1 MNPSNCLVNGTQVTL
16 TGAGFT
22 PNEFGTFLECNAD
35 SSQPTVMFEGSP
47 IPVSC
52 TNPLS
57 QSQGPGVIETSAT
70 GTVGPDTFTV
80 DTGAVGP
87 PCAPS
92 SCTGTGAKDSSGGS
106 PFTDAAKYPC
116 GPPGAFPDDNCQIT
130 FGDNSSDASVSVPLV
145 FNPNTPLPPIVT
157 PSAATTTTTTAAAKT
172 AAAKATS
179 TKASSGSLAFTGT
192 GPGLWWLALV
202 GIVLMALGL
211 LALALVDQPRRIVRV
226 VVNRTNRS
234 GPRSP

>member
-145 FNPNTPLPPIVT
+145 FNPNTPPPPIVT

-202 GIVLMALGL
+202 GAILMALGIL
-211 LALALVDQPRRIVRV
+211 SLVVVDQPRRLVRV
-226 VVNRTNRS
+226 AIGRVTRS
-234 GPRSP
+234 KPSE